1 MKIIIAGAGEVGS
14 YLAHMLANEAQDTY
28 LIDDN
33 KKRLDK
39 ARQHNDIIA
48 LEGDAKDVDILL
60 EAGVAKCDLLI
71 AATSSEETNLLI
83 CILGKKLGAK
93 RTISRISNFEEI
105 GGDMRTLYKEIGVDH
120 VISPVEIAA
129 KEIHQLI
136 KHEAFLDHY
145 DFEGGKLSVF
155 SIQVTRIRLC

>member
-48 LEGDAKDVDILL
+48 LEGDAK
-60 EAGVAKCDLLI
+60 
-71 AATSSEETNLLI
+71 
-83 CILGKKLGAK
+83 
-93 RTISRISNFEEI
+93 
-105 GGDMRTLYKEIGVDH
+105 M
-120 VISPVEIAA
+120 
-129 KEIHQLI
+129 
-136 KHEAFLDHY
+136 
-145 DFEGGKLSVF
+145 
-155 SIQVTRIRLC
+155 